1 MKRFLRRLAAVYG
14 VAAAAV
20 FVLAVVET
28 AAREATEPEDPLE
41 WPDESATSNPA
52 VVAFVRRSS

>member
-14 VAAAAV
+14 LAAAAV

-28 AAREATEPEDPLE
+28 AAREQEEE
-41 WPDESATSNPA
+41 WPDDSATSNPA
-52 VVAFVRRSS
+52 VITFTPRPA